1 MRPSSQSSVGLKNK
15 KEKDVLV
22 SADWVGMGK
31 KTGWFGRF
39 LRFFSKLSSDK
50 KRGSKEKQQ
59 PETFERVYSQPIKK
73 EASTSKNTDRVI
85 EHWSFRTLYHRER
98 AATCIQTYYRGYLA
112 RKALRALRAVVK
124 LQALVRGHYVRKQGL
139 ETMRCMEALVRVQDR
154 ARSQRLIQMSQS
166 KIEEEEEEE
175 MKRHTGSENN
185 NNIGKERYDPGR
197 RSMEEHYI
205 MRKSQQHQHD
215 AAFVRLERGHHA
227 HAASIYHQQQQQQ
240 QSSQWPSEIQKERLG
255 CNCHDRWMYQ
265 PWQHGLMALP
275 PASPYHGLLSESD
288 LSSDMYVGV
297 GRLSGRRQSA
307 EYPNRAR
314 YTFPDRPV
322 GLARHSA
329 DFPEQHA
336 MDGGTTMDMVPG
348 YMAPTQ
354 SAKAKA
360 VRGQGSGSGSVKFGG
375 GTPVYQVPKSPS
387 SKLVN
392 PFHLLQSDW
401 PTGSSPDLIG
411 VVDQTPPRGPRRRR
425 IDFG

>member
-1 MRPSSQSSVGLKNK
+1 MNRKIHLDKFFLLISQGSTPSGKPIQREIYRISLIHQTKNSLLLK
-15 KEKDVLV
+15 LI
-22 SADWVGMGK
+22 
-31 KTGWFGRF
+31 
-39 LRFFSKLSSDK
+39 
-50 KRGSKEKQQ
+50 
-59 PETFERVYSQPIKK
+59 P
-73 EASTSKNTDRVI
+73 
-85 EHWSFRTLYHRER
+85 
-98 AATCIQTYYRGYLA
+98 
-112 RKALRALRAVVK
+112 
-124 LQALVRGHYVRKQGL
+124 
-139 ETMRCMEALVRVQDR
+139 VQ
-154 ARSQRLIQMSQS
+154 
-166 KIEEEEEEE
+166 
-175 MKRHTGSENN
+175 
-185 NNIGKERYDPGR
+185 
-197 RSMEEHYI
+197 I
-205 MRKSQQHQHD
+205 M
-215 AAFVRLERGHHA
+215 L
-227 HAASIYHQQQQQQ
+227 QQQQPPPP
-240 QSSQWPSEIQKERLG
+240 QWPSEIQKERLG

-297 GRLSGRRQSA
+297 GRLSGRRRSA

-354 SAKAKA
+354 SAKAKV

-375 GTPVYQVPKSPS
+375 GTPVYQEPKSPS

-411 VVDQTPPRGPRRRR
+411 VVDQTPPRGLRRRR